1 MGWSDMALRVQSGRQ
16 FNGLHCGSVSKLIQA
31 LSKKKLIQAAHR
43 ELIICI
49 CPVQITLNCF
59 LNATRKNQ
67 SHKKQC
73 FNFHLPQI
81 QMSILLFSKIAS
93 HIVIPM

>member
-1 MGWSDMALRVQSGRQ
+1 MGWSDMALRVQPGRQ
-16 FNGLHCGSVSKLIQA
+16 FNGLHCGSVS
-31 LSKKKLIQAAHR
+31 KLIQAAHR